1 MDEDDIRAPDKV
13 IKETLVDPNMNEC
26 NYNEDEMLEHILQ
39 QSMMEFEKKSA
50 IHEDNI
56 TQFITEEKEKRLDF
70 FISIKQKI
78 NKILKLDKQNT
89 QVYEEILNVIALY
102 EEQYITCYKCNKEEY
117 NKIFCLLNTIRLTK
131 EEIEKINK
139 LFICE

>member
-13 IKETLVDPNMNEC
+13 IKETLVDPNMNDY
-26 NYNEDEMLEHILQ
+26 NYNEEKMIEHILQ
-39 QSMMEFEKKSA
+39 QSMMEFEKNTA
-50 IHEDNI
+50 IHEDNVM
-56 TQFITEEKEKRLDF
+56 QFIAEEGKKRLDF
-70 FISIKQKI
+70 FVSIKQKI

-102 EEQYITCYKCNKEEY
+102 EEQYITVYKCNQEEY
-117 NKIFCLLNTIRLTK
+117 NKIFCILNTIRLTK